1 MTKTGNFYVRRS
13 TDGGE
18 TFENVSRACPNPL
31 SAMII
36 MRNQVRKKM
45 SQFISLGLDVRAYQ
59 TNDSRWPD
67 AWGYANN
74 GYTIEYGHEKEKIIY
89 EVVDAKD
96 L

>member
-1 MTKTGNFYVRRS
+1 MKESMFYVRCS

-18 TFENVSRACPNPL
+18 TFDNVSYACPNPF
-31 SAMII
+31 SAILI
-36 MRNQVRKKM
+36 MRNKVREKV
-45 SQFISLGLDVRAYQ
+45 SQLIYSGFDVRAYQ

-74 GYTIEYGHEKEKIIY
+74 GYTIEYGHQNEKIIY
-89 EVVDAKD
+89 EVVDTED

>member
-1 MTKTGNFYVRRS
+1 MAKTGNFYVRRS

-31 SAMII
+31 SAMTI
-36 MRNQVRKKM
+36 MRNKVREKM
-45 SQFISLGLDVRAYQ
+45 PQLISLGQDVRAYQ

-67 AWGYANN
+67 AWGYTNN

-89 EVVDAKD
+89 EVVDAEG

>member
-1 MTKTGNFYVRRS
+1 MAKTGNFYVRCS

-36 MRNQVRKKM
+36 MRNKVREKM
-45 SQFISLGLDVRAYQ
+45 SQFISLGLDVSVYQ

-74 GYTIEYGHEKEKIIY
+74 GYTIEYGHEKEKIIF
-89 EVVDAKD
+89 EVVDAEG

>member
-1 MTKTGNFYVRRS
+1 MKESMFYVRCS

-18 TFENVSRACPNPL
+18 TFDNVSYACINPL
-31 SAMII
+31 SAILK
-36 MRNQVRKKM
+36 MRSKVREKV
-45 SQFISLGLDVRAYQ
+45 SQLISSGFDIRAYQ

-74 GYTIEYGHEKEKIIY
+74 GYTIEYGHEKEVIIY
-89 EVVDAKD
+89 EVVDAED

>member
-1 MTKTGNFYVRRS
+1 MTKTGNFYVRCS

-18 TFENVSRACPNPL
+18 TFGNVSRACPNPL

-36 MRNQVRKKM
+36 MRSKVRDMASKLIYDNKD
-45 SQFISLGLDVRAYQ
+45 FSLCQ

-74 GYTIEYGHEKEKIIY
+74 GYTIEYGSEKEKIIY
-89 EVVDAKD
+89 EVVDAED

>member
-1 MTKTGNFYVRRS
+1 MTKTGNFYVRCS

-36 MRNQVRKKM
+36 MRNQVREKM

-74 GYTIEYGHEKEKIIY
+74 GYTITYGHEKEKIIY
-89 EVVDAKD
+89 EVVDTED